1 MFQFSLQHK
10 KRLYLQVDVSTP
22 IDVLEFDL

>member
-10 KRLYLQVDVSTP
+10 TELYLQVDVSTP